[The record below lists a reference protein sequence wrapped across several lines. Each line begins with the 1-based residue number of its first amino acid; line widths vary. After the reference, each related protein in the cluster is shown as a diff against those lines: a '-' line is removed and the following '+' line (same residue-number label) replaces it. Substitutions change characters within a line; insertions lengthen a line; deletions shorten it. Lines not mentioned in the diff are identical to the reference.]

1 MLECVISDREPQF
14 TVELTKE
21 LNRMLEIET
30 RLLTV
35 FYLQMDKQTKWM
47 NQELEQ
53 YLRFFTEYKQSNWL
67 EWLVTAEFAVNNK
80 VHSAIKVLPFMANHG
95 REIIMEADIRRKG
108 KIEKVTE
115 FVERMKEV
123 QEEAG
128 AILRNI

>member
-1 MLECVISDREPQF
+1 
-14 TVELTKE
+14 
-21 LNRMLEIET
+21 
-30 RLLTV
+30 
-35 FYLQMDKQTKWM
+35 MDKQTKWM

-67 EWLVTAEFAVNNK
+67 EWLVTAEFAVNNR

-95 REIIMEADIRRKG
+95 REIIMGADIRRKG

-115 FVERMKEV
+115 FVERMKKV

-128 AILRNI
+128 AILRKV